1 MEDEGRLNCK
11 MAAFHSAGQ
20 SIYHHILEGLLVK
33 GSQIGLIA
41 LSIIDRA

>member
-1 MEDEGRLNCK
+1 
-11 MAAFHSAGQ
+11 MAAFHSVEQ

-41 LSIIDRA
+41 LSIIDQA